1 MAKGAEE
8 YKRAIEKAIEKGDLV
23 SLRDGLTMCRALE
36 RVDMVMVSSGI
47 EGQFSDKVFDSVRF
61 QEAHAFSRRI
71 RAIANARV
79 RSGGGQQAL
88 DLYYDTHLFDAP
100 YFFDSYCVYLEK
112 DREPEKK
119 FYVPRRK
126 QLLPLVEALQD
137 LEDGKLYLLGISMP
151 PGTGK
156 ALANDTPILTRNGW
170 KNHGD
175 LVVGDEVIGMD
186 GEFKKVIAV
195 HPKCSLDVMVEFTNG
210 EKIQCHENHE
220 WMVHDRSSQKI
231 YTQET
236 KYFEKRELEYGGEPG
251 HRGHRY
257 VLQLPHREYVRGE
270 KKDLAIDPYLLGVWL
285 GDGANRNPRICGD
298 KKDVAIICRIIRKGY
313 SPRWTTIH
321 KDTGVWYYDF
331 DIRKQLQSFGMCHSR
346 KALPKYIPQEYLT
359 ASVEQRLELLAGLI
373 DTDGT
378 LSGSKYTFST
388 ADESLRDS
396 FCELVSTFGWRCC
409 IKYYPPTVSSTGVH
423 SRKGYYTISFTPDTL
438 IPCSLER
445 KWNKEPRPQ
454 RAIAFK
460 SITRVEPK
468 EGNCITVEGDGM
480 YLAGKSMIPTH
491 NTTLAEFFLSWE
503 CGKHPELSNL
513 IGSHSY
519 PFVDGMYGEMLRLFD
534 PLGEYRFKDVFPG
547 VRVINQSA
555 RQRMID
561 IGYNKKDSKRF
572 MTIEFGTL
580 GSSLAGRVRAMNL
593 LYCDDLVDGIE
604 TALSRDRMDK
614 LWQQYYTDLRQRKI
628 GDRCKELHIATRWS
642 VNDVLGRLEQE
653 YDGDPY
659 ARFIKC
665 AAVDEE
671 GNSNFDYPYGLGYSS
686 EDLRKQKDIMDD
698 ASWKA
703 LYMNEPIE
711 REGTLYS
718 PEELRRYFRLP
729 DQEPDAILAICDTK
743 EQGSDYCV
751 MPVFYQFGK
760 DYYMDAIL
768 CDNGKVEVVEERV
781 AQLLVDRKV
790 NKCRI
795 ESNRG
800 GTLFAQNVQKR
811 IEELGGIT
819 AITTKWTQ
827 SNKETRI
834 EVCSGFVKA
843 HVLFK
848 DESEFAKDKE
858 YRTAMTQLHSYTM
871 TGKNKHDDVP
881 DALSMFVDFVG
892 SGQRNQVRIIKRPF

>member
-156 ALANDTPILTRNGW
+156 
-170 KNHGD
+170 
-175 LVVGDEVIGMD
+175 
-186 GEFKKVIAV
+186 
-195 HPKCSLDVMVEFTNG
+195 
-210 EKIQCHENHE
+210 
-220 WMVHDRSSQKI
+220 
-231 YTQET
+231 
-236 KYFEKRELEYGGEPG
+236 
-251 HRGHRY
+251 
-257 VLQLPHREYVRGE
+257 
-270 KKDLAIDPYLLGVWL
+270 
-285 GDGANRNPRICGD
+285 
-298 KKDVAIICRIIRKGY
+298 
-313 SPRWTTIH
+313 
-321 KDTGVWYYDF
+321 
-331 DIRKQLQSFGMCHSR
+331 
-346 KALPKYIPQEYLT
+346 
-359 ASVEQRLELLAGLI
+359 
-373 DTDGT
+373 
-378 LSGSKYTFST
+378 
-388 ADESLRDS
+388 
-396 FCELVSTFGWRCC
+396 
-409 IKYYPPTVSSTGVH
+409 
-423 SRKGYYTISFTPDTL
+423 
-438 IPCSLER
+438 
-445 KWNKEPRPQ
+445 
-454 RAIAFK
+454 
-460 SITRVEPK
+460 
-468 EGNCITVEGDGM
+468 
-480 YLAGKSMIPTH
+480 
-491 NTTLAEFFLSWE
+491 TTLAEFFLSWE

-561 IGYNKKDSKRF
+561 IGYNKKDGKRF

-653 YDGDPY
+653 YVGDAFAKFITCPALNGDG
-659 ARFIKC
+659 
-665 AAVDEE
+665 E
-671 GNSNFDYPYGLGYSS
+671 SNFDYPYGLGYST
-686 EDLRKQKDIMDD
+686 EDLHKQREIMDD
-698 ASWKA
+698 ASWRA

-718 PEELRRYFRLP
+718 PEELRRYFKLP

-751 MPVFYQFGK
+751 MPVFYQYGK

-781 AQLLVDRKV
+781 AQLLVDRKA

-848 DESEFAKDKE
+848 DESEYNKDKE

-892 SGQRNQVRIIKRPF
+892 SGQRNQVKLIKRPF